1 MQPTRHAAGL
11 NKKMQT
17 GNITNETNQEIAD
30 ASGNDGS
37 QISDSGHAAGCT
49 AGTGCRSTVTQEEQ
63 KTAIDPAG
71 KPTAAAGLDT
81 GPVRP
86 KKPIAAIR
94 EAKRRAVIWGFSV
107 ADVTSDVGLPYDLVA
122 IRNGT
127 TSFVCVRRVN
137 ASWFNSDMIRTRCR
151 KQIDGFR
158 SMNMRQGLIFEIWVR
173 GHARA
178 FCRYRVLPDS
188 IEETGTVL
196 EPETRAGKKA
206 LDDAMMKAARPDTSE
221 ENPLGIRP

>member
-1 MQPTRHAAGL
+1 
-11 NKKMQT
+11 MQT

-30 ASGNDGS
+30 ATRNDGS
-37 QISDSGHAAGCT
+37 QISGSGHGAGCT
-49 AGTGCRSTVTQEEQ
+49 ACTGCRSTVTQEEQ

-71 KPTAAAGLDT
+71 KPTAAAGRDT

-107 ADVTSDVGLPYDLVA
+107 ADVTSKDNLPYDFVA
-122 IRNGT
+122 TRDGI

-137 ASWFNSDMIRTRCR
+137 SSWFNSDMITRRCK
-151 KQIDGFR
+151 KQIDAFR
-158 SMNMRQGLIFEIWVR
+158 SMNMQQGLIFEIWVR
-173 GHARA
+173 GYARA
-178 FCRYRVLPDS
+178 FYRYRVLPDTV
-188 IEETGTVL
+188 EEIGIVP

-206 LDDAMMKAARPDTSE
+206 LDDAMTKAAQPEGADEKFIGDTS
-221 ENPLGIRP
+221 LTIG